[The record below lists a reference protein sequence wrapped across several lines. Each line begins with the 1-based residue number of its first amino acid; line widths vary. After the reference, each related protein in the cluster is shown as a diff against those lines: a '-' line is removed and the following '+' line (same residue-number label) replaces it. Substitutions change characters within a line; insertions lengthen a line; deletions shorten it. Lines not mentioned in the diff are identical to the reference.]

1 MAINPNG
8 DLNEGLGGLST
19 PGPVDGA
26 PLPGAADLGVPLSPD
41 NPKQV
46 DKSNE
51 TVVSA
56 DAETGKIKIQNS
68 SGATIIVSP
77 NGDINI
83 SAAKALKFS
92 TGSDI
97 SFDAGGNISF
107 NGKNFSLQTAGAAS
121 FNIDGDMTTGVTGN
135 KNDVVGNASSETVN
149 GTKSSTVR
157 GTLTQIAGSGMT
169 TLALGGMNNYIKGD
183 MNTSID
189 GGGTIASSGTLKM
202 TSEGSMYITAPNANM
217 AADNISVFGASGT
230 IGGAGI
236 VFHGSSFTGKT
247 FNGNLEGDVKGNV
260 QGDVT
265 GDLDGTA
272 KSAETTGGTAI
283 VTPISGD
290 FIQIDRD
297 ASQNMEDYLSSGPG
311 GIVDVEVDPNDTI
324 KDLIDL
330 GAQTGGALNA
340 PPTIEQ
346 IQAML
351 RDGVN
356 RDNPALTNWLVENGY
371 LSPTYRNTT
380 PRGVRGITGGPG
392 AGTGGGSG
400 SGGAGFTP
408 EKNLDQDRYTPV
420 PQYDPNQTI
429 GPNQLD
435 GPGVKSSLLVGE
447 GVPLATFLKL
457 GAKLETLTT
466 REEKL
471 QFARYAHIHATYFYN
486 KYKNDPAVGGNR
498 LEIVMGLYT
507 PPSRTGSVDPG
518 GINDLAQTGRVA
530 VYEVLDASGKQ
541 NLDATFALASR
552 LANKEIFD
560 KLVLDYDTYESKD
573 TPSSPENP
581 NFTKNK
587 GIELEDGSIAN
598 VRIIVVLP
606 EFGSDYIFTSG
617 RAKNETET
625 LLNGESQGKYLMN
638 LQLGTSA
645 LDHDIYR
652 HGLVQ
657 ELIDILEYVG
667 NATGLRAATTSGN
680 RGTGGSGR
688 HNRHASDTAL
698 YLNGRLLSV
707 RNAADLPYIQQF
719 TRLFIQTARARGFRP
734 SVGVESAASRARS
747 GGYMSGTSFHYDIA
761 AGRVISAGRAAIWG
775 DDDRAG
781 GDSPPPWLSQMFN
794 E

>member
-1 MAINPNG
+1 MADDPNG
-8 DLNEGLGGLST
+8 KLNFGLSGVST
-19 PGPVDGA
+19 SGIPVSFDTSKTALSFGS
-26 PLPGAADLGVPLSPD
+26 PLPAQ
-41 NPKQV
+41 N

-51 TVVSA
+51 TSISTNV
-56 DAETGKIKIQNS
+56 ETGEIIIQNS
-68 SGATIIVSP
+68 SGATIVVSP

-83 SAAKALKFS
+83 NATKALKFS

-97 SFDAGGNISF
+97 AFEAGGNISF

-149 GTKSSTVR
+149 GTKASTVR

-169 TLALGGMNNYIKGD
+169 TLALGGMNNYVKGD

-202 TSEGSMYITAPNANM
+202 TSEGSMYVSSPSINM
-217 AADNISVFGASGT
+217 GASNLSVFGASGF
-230 IGGAGI
+230 IGGSGVNIDGNRVTAEEMKATTINADGMKATTFEGDLKGI
-236 VFHGSSFTGKT
+236 AEFSEASLIGGT
-247 FNGNLEGDVKGNV
+247 FNSVGDVDDNPEITSEAMN
-260 QGDVT
+260 D
-265 GDLDGTA
+265 
-272 KSAETTGGTAI
+272 
-283 VTPISGD
+283 
-290 FIQIDRD
+290 
-297 ASQNMEDYLSSGPG
+297 DYLASGPG
-311 GIVDVEVDPNDTI
+311 GVVDVEVDPNNTI
-324 KDLIDL
+324 EDLIDL

-340 PPTIEQ
+340 PPTLEQ

-351 RDGVN
+351 RDGAN

-392 AGTGGGSG
+392 AGTGGGG
-400 SGGAGFTP
+400 GGGGAGFTP

-420 PQYDPNQTI
+420 PQYDPNQTT
-429 GPNQLD
+429 GPARAD
-435 GPGVKSSLLVGE
+435 GPGIRSSLLVGE

-471 QFARYAHIHATYFYN
+471 QFARYAHIHVTYFYN
-486 KYKNDPAVGGNR
+486 KYKNDPAVGSNR
-498 LEIVMGLYT
+498 LEVVMGLYT

-560 KLVLDYDTYESKD
+560 KLILDYDTYETKD

-598 VRIIVVLP
+598 VKLIVVLP
-606 EFGSDYIFTSG
+606 EFGSDYIFG

-645 LDHDIYR
+645 LDHDIYT

-657 ELIDILEYVG
+657 ELIDILAYVG
-667 NATGLRAATTSGN
+667 NATGLRAVTTSGN
-680 RGTGGSGR
+680 RGAGGSGR
-688 HNRHASDTAL
+688 HNGHASDTAL
-698 YLNGRLLSV
+698 YLNGRSLSV

-734 SVGVESAASRARS
+734 SVGVEGPFSRQLS

-775 DDDRAG
+775 DDDGVKDARG
-781 GDSPPPWLSQMFN
+781 QSGDTAPAWLRQMFN